1 MRQVSSISSLAIP
14 AIAGEVIGAVTN
26 SSGPE
31 ATQQLT
37 RAVIILVIFFAVGAF
52 FSFTR
57 ATLYTIAGE
66 RIVARL
72 RKQVFDAIMRQDI
85 AFFDKNKTGEL
96 INRLSS
102 DSAVIQSSLSVNISM
117 GLRFSATVI
126 GGIIILFVVSWRL
139 TLVMLSILPVVIGA
153 AMVYGKVIKALSK
166 QVQDALASANEV
178 SEGAA
183 QVSVGFA
190 CVCVRVR
197 ESECECE

>member
-1 MRQVSSISSLAIP
+1 M
-14 AIAGEVIGAVTN
+14 TN

-178 SEGAA
+178 SEGT
-183 QVSVGFA
+183 S
-190 CVCVRVR
+190 
-197 ESECECE
+197 

>member
-1 MRQVSSISSLAIP
+1 MITSHLSQLSSVSSLVIP
-14 AIAGEVIGAVTN
+14 AIAGQVIGAVTN
-26 SSGPE
+26 SSSTT
-31 ATQQLT
+31 ATAELT
-37 RAVIILVIFFAVGAF
+37 RAVLILIIFFAIGAF

-57 ATLYTIAGE
+57 ATLYAIAGE

-72 RKQVFDAIMRQDI
+72 RKHVFEAIMRQDV

-139 TLVMLSILPVVIGA
+139 TLVMLSILPIVVGA
-153 AMVYGKVIKALSK
+153 AMVYGRVIKALSK

-178 SEGAA
+178 SEGA
-183 QVSVGFA
+183 
-190 CVCVRVR
+190 RP
-197 ESECECE
+197 